1 MQLQNHFS
9 INGISNVFQSGFI
22 RLLSTESS
30 LLKVFNDI
38 LITTGAGNFMAFVL
52 LDLSSAFDFVD
63 HGILMSKLEHCIGI
77 RGTVLN
83 WFQSFLSNR
92 RFSVCIG
99 KYYSSVVHSTCVVPQ
114 GSILAPIL
122 FSPYMLPMGS
132 IFRRF
137 GVSYQCYTDDTQ
149 LHIPLKR
156 DDNSAVNQLTAC
168 LLALKT
174 WLTKNVYISIM
185 IKHKSF
191 CSDQMAKLT

>member
-38 LITTGAGNFMAFVL
+38 LITTGVGNFMAFVL

-132 IFRRF
+132 IL
-137 GVSYQCYTDDTQ
+137 GDLVY
-149 LHIPLKR
+149 HI
-156 DDNSAVNQLTAC
+156 SATLTI
-168 LLALKT
+168 LSSTYHL
-174 WLTKNVYISIM
+174 NVM
-185 IKHKSF
+185 IIL
-191 CSDQMAKLT
+191 Q